1 MKLNS
6 LIINGITVSFLIIT
20 IGYSI
25 LNIIAN
31 KNLYNYINEDYK
43 RLSED
48 YQRSLLYNNIKS
60 KYNAYLIENF
70 YAEISITSFI
80 EEICTGFTFKNKP
93 ILEKI
98 RSIKN
103 SSSTCILL
111 GVLGTFV
118 GLSLMLLTINTND
131 IINSLPATISSMQ
144 TAFITSICGIVCSIV
159 INILLGYNDCEQSL
173 VQLMLKCENLLT
185 AEVTHEKSQS
195 IDSKIEDVKN
205 TIKQISK
212 SIKSIERFDQIS
224 KDLHEF
230 NDEFI
235 GGIEALKNLLLGSQN
250 SIKTFDQSIRKL
262 DKQFNILNI
271 KFTKLFDKYDNQED
285 INKEI
290 LIDIK
295 QTSKSVFESTE
306 NQYKIRDYLRNLSS
320 SFALYER
327 SAQDL
332 LGKLV
337 DHEEKIT
344 NTQANLNDEQIN
356 LDTTVKHLASVIA
369 ISSQDIDQKLNLI
382 FDYIDIYKE
391 AVTMASMKDDNYHRR
406 TEEEIYDVEGYERY
420 NEVSRY
426 ERASQ
431 SQKEAV
437 KSSRDLSEMVRTK
450 RRYSSNQDYI
460 EKKSTN
466 RLGSTSLKSL
476 LGDDRND

>member
-1 MKLNS
+1 
-6 LIINGITVSFLIIT
+6 
-20 IGYSI
+20 
-25 LNIIAN
+25 
-31 KNLYNYINEDYK
+31 
-43 RLSED
+43 
-48 YQRSLLYNNIKS
+48 
-60 KYNAYLIENF
+60 
-70 YAEISITSFI
+70 
-80 EEICTGFTFKNKP
+80 
-93 ILEKI
+93 
-98 RSIKN
+98 
-103 SSSTCILL
+103 
-111 GVLGTFV
+111 
-118 GLSLMLLTINTND
+118 MLLTINTND

-195 IDSKIEDVKN
+195 IDSKIEDVKD

-212 SIKSIERFDQIS
+212 SIESIEHFDQIS

-235 GGIEALKNLLLGSQN
+235 GGIEALKNLLLGSQD

-295 QTSKSVFESTE
+295 QTSKNVCESTE

-332 LGKLV
+332 LVKLV

-391 AVTMASMKDDNYHRR
+391 AVTMASMKDDNYHRS

-426 ERASQ
+426 ERTSQ

-437 KSSRDLSEMVRTK
+437 KSSRDSRETLRTK
-450 RRYSSNQDYI
+450 RRYSSNQDDI
-460 EKKSTN
+460 EKTPTN
-466 RLGSTSLKSL
+466 RLGSISLKSL
-476 LGDDRND
+476 LGDDKND

>member
-1 MKLNS
+1 LNS
-6 LIINGITVSFLIIT
+6 LIINGITITFLIIT

-25 LNIIAN
+25 INIITN
-31 KNLYNYINEDYK
+31 KSLYNHINEDYK

-60 KYNAYLIENF
+60 KYNAYLIENS

-80 EEICTGFTFKNKP
+80 EEVCTGFIFKNKP
-93 ILEKI
+93 MLEKI

-144 TAFITSICGIVCSIV
+144 TAFITSICGIVCSIA

-195 IDSKIEDVKN
+195 IDSKIEDVKD

-212 SIKSIERFDQIS
+212 SIESIERFDQIS

-235 GGIEALKNLLLGSQN
+235 GGIEALKNLLLGSQD

-271 KFTKLFDKYDNQED
+271 KFAKLFA
-285 INKEI
+285 
-290 LIDIK
+290 
-295 QTSKSVFESTE
+295 
-306 NQYKIRDYLRNLSS
+306 KI
-320 SFALYER
+320 
-327 SAQDL
+327 
-332 LGKLV
+332 
-337 DHEEKIT
+337 HIIT
-344 NTQANLNDEQIN
+344 
-356 LDTTVKHLASVIA
+356 
-369 ISSQDIDQKLNLI
+369 
-382 FDYIDIYKE
+382 
-391 AVTMASMKDDNYHRR
+391 
-406 TEEEIYDVEGYERY
+406 
-420 NEVSRY
+420 
-426 ERASQ
+426 
-431 SQKEAV
+431 
-437 KSSRDLSEMVRTK
+437 
-450 RRYSSNQDYI
+450 
-460 EKKSTN
+460 
-466 RLGSTSLKSL
+466 
-476 LGDDRND
+476 